1 MNKFTKIK
9 KGLAVSL
16 CASMLFSN
24 KPKTSGMEILSQL
37 GVGKKFFYLASA
49 VAVVTY
55 FKFTDKIFNSSDI
68 SKNIKSAKVLY
79 NKLCYLIEKLKN
91 VIPNNNNI
99 KEHITACLKLAR
111 EQFEK
116 AEQCRMFSFNINLL
130 SFFNF
135 EKSKELNND
144 SRNEKN
150 NSMRNVRNS
159 LEKLRTLINSEEFN
173 MYVDLDNNED
183 LESNVKLALE
193 KLNAYA
199 LNLLPVQL
207 QDIHKNELENAGKSE
222 KIAQVPNL

>member
-1 MNKFTKIK
+1 
-9 KGLAVSL
+9 
-16 CASMLFSN
+16 
-24 KPKTSGMEILSQL
+24 
-37 GVGKKFFYLASA
+37 
-49 VAVVTY
+49 
-55 FKFTDKIFNSSDI
+55 
-68 SKNIKSAKVLY
+68 
-79 NKLCYLIEKLKN
+79 
-91 VIPNNNNI
+91 
-99 KEHITACLKLAR
+99 
-111 EQFEK
+111 
-116 AEQCRMFSFNINLL
+116 MFSFNINLL